1 VLTEAVFS
9 AKSVAAADFKC
20 GSLAMAV
27 RVHFYNAPNKDRSA
41 KRSGRLKVTVQTSIQ
56 VESFEFTLEDIHA
69 VSIDHLHG
77 LSVAV
82 GWPHRV
88 EDWQFLL
95 QQGQGIA
102 AVDAIG
108 RVLGS
113 AMWFPMGE
121 DFATIGMV
129 ITSPR
134 LQTQGTGRWLMDH
147 ALENLKERRLGLNS
161 TRAAKRLY
169 RSIGFAPE
177 ATVYQCQGEAR
188 LGDTDPLPPPG
199 TALREITVDDMDDIA
214 ALDAAAYGANRR
226 VWLEKLF
233 ALSKGVALIRENKIS
248 AFALCRPFGRGHVM
262 GPVVASRDEDAIAV
276 IRPHVISHMGQFL
289 RLDTREKSGAFADFL
304 KISGLDLFDTVTT
317 MSMHGQWIDLNNH
330 KTGHAKIF
338 GLASQALG

>member
-1 VLTEAVFS
+1 MRHAWRATS
-9 AKSVAAADFKC
+9 
-20 GSLAMAV
+20 
-27 RVHFYNAPNKDRSA
+27 P
-41 KRSGRLKVTVQTSIQ
+41 RSGDFDLTVKTSIQ

-121 DFATIGMV
+121 AFATIGMV

-147 ALENLKERRLGLNS
+147 ARANLVGYRLGLNS

-169 RSIGFAPE
+169 RSIGFTPE
-177 ATVYQCQGEAR
+177 AIVYQCQGEAR
-188 LGDTDPLPPPG
+188 VSEQWANAPHSELRALTSEDLP
-199 TALREITVDDMDDIA
+199 TIT
-214 ALDAAAYGANRR
+214 ALDAAAYGANRGP
-226 VWLEKLF
+226 WLEKLF
-233 ALSKGVALIRENKIS
+233 SVSKGIALVRDNAVV
-248 AFALCRPFGRGHVM
+248 AFALSRPFGRGHVI
-262 GPVVASRDEDAIAV
+262 GPVVAGRDEDAIAV
-276 IRPHVISHMGQFL
+276 TQPHVSTHQGQFL
-289 RLDTREKSGAFADFL
+289 RLDTRQKDGAFADFL
-304 KISGLDLFDTVTT
+304 RVSGLDLFDTVTT
-317 MSMHGQWIDLNNH
+317 MSMHGQWIHSETGSGLNLDNH
-330 KTGHAKIF
+330 KAGLTKIF
-338 GLASQALG
+338 ALASQALG

>member
-1 VLTEAVFS
+1 
-9 AKSVAAADFKC
+9 
-20 GSLAMAV
+20 
-27 RVHFYNAPNKDRSA
+27 
-41 KRSGRLKVTVQTSIQ
+41 VTVQTSIQ

-134 LQTQGTGRWLMDH
+134 LQTQGTGRWLMGH
-147 ALENLKERRLGLNS
+147 AQENLVGRRLGLNS

-169 RSIGFAPE
+169 RSIGFTPE
-177 ATVYQCQGEAR
+177 ATVYQCQGEAH
-188 LGDTDPLPPPG
+188 LGETDPLLPPDAELRDI
-199 TALREITVDDMDDIA
+199 TADDMNDIA
-214 ALDAAAYGANRR
+214 TLDAAAYGADRR
-226 VWLEKLF
+226 AWLEKLF

-248 AFALCRPFGRGHVM
+248 AFALCRPFGRGQVI
-262 GPVVASRDEDAIAV
+262 GPVVACDDMDAIAV
-276 IRPHVISHMGQFL
+276 TKPHVASHQGRFL

-304 KISGLDLFDTVTT
+304 MESGLDLFDTVTT
-317 MSMHGQWIDLNNH
+317 MSMQGRWADLNNH
-330 KTGHAKIF
+330 KTGYAKIF

>member
-1 VLTEAVFS
+1 
-9 AKSVAAADFKC
+9 
-20 GSLAMAV
+20 M
-27 RVHFYNAPNKDRSA
+27 
-41 KRSGRLKVTVQTSIQ
+41 TVKTSIQ

-69 VSIDHLHG
+69 VSIDHLHS

-95 QQGQGIA
+95 QQGEGIA

-113 AMWFPMGE
+113 AMWFSMDDE
-121 DFATIGMV
+121 FATIGMV

-147 ALENLKERRLGLNS
+147 AQAKLAGYRLGLNS

-169 RSIGFAPE
+169 RSIGFTPE

-188 LGDTDPLPPPG
+188 VADHSARPTNGDELRSITIDDLPAM
-199 TALREITVDDMDDIA
+199 TALDT
-214 ALDAAAYGANRR
+214 AAYGANRGL
-226 VWLEKLF
+226 WLEKLL
-233 ALSKGVALIRENKIS
+233 AVSKGVALLRENKMI
-248 AFALCRPFGRGHVM
+248 AFALSRPFGRGHVI
-262 GPVVASRDEDAIAV
+262 GPVVASCDDDAITV
-276 IRPHVISHMGQFL
+276 TQPHVSTYQGRFL
-289 RLDTREKSGAFADFL
+289 RLDTRQKDGAFADFL
-304 KISGLDLFDTVTT
+304 KASGLDLFDTVTT
-317 MSMHGQWIDLNNH
+317 MSMHGQWIDLDNH
-330 KTGHAKIF
+330 KAGLTKIF